1 MPDDQLSLDPGDV
14 VVVAALGVEAR
25 AIEKLAERVHVVRA
39 GVGLAALDQRL
50 LTASVVLSV
59 GLAGGLTDDLVSGTV
74 VVPATVAREDGVLVA
89 CDPAW
94 SAALERAS
102 RRLGF
107 PTSTAP
113 LLSAD
118 ALVTHA
124 GRARWAARGFVAA
137 DMETALLAETVA
149 RVAAVRVVLDT
160 PHREISPAWER
171 PGRAAMNPLLWRQG
185 AWLMRAAPRLCRR
198 AAMVVAAALE
208 DARVTPFA

>member
-1 MPDDQLSLDPGDV
+1 MPDDHLSLDPDDV

-25 AIEKLAERVHVVRA
+25 AVEKLAPGLHVIRA
-39 GVGLAALDQRL
+39 GVALAALDRSL
-50 LTASVVLSV
+50 LASSVVLSV

-74 VVPATVAREDGVLVA
+74 VVPTTVAHEGGASIA

-94 SAALERAS
+94 TEALERAS

-107 PTSTAP
+107 PTSAAP

-118 ALVTHA
+118 ALVTNA

-185 AWLMRAAPRLCRR
+185 AWLMRAAPRFCRR

-208 DARVTPFA
+208 EARARRPA

>member
-1 MPDDQLSLDPGDV
+1 MPDDRRPLDLGDV

-25 AIEKLAERVHVVRA
+25 AVEKLAPRLPVVRA
-39 GVGLAALDQRL
+39 GVGLAALDRRL

-59 GLAGGLTDDLVSGTV
+59 GLAGGLTDDLMSGTV
-74 VVPATVAREDGVLVA
+74 VVPATVAREDGVLLA

-94 SAALERAS
+94 SAALEQAS

-124 GRARWAARGFVAA
+124 ARARWAARGFAAA
-137 DMETALLAETVA
+137 DMETALLAGMVR

-160 PHREISPAWER
+160 PQLEISPAWDR
-171 PGRAAMNPLLWRQG
+171 PARAAMNPLLWRQG

-208 DARVTPFA
+208 DARATRPA